1 MGKNSRTHKSINTL
15 LVMLGVVL
23 GILFGI
29 FFPEFMIS
37 IKWIGEVFFNL
48 LKMLVLPLI
57 FSALVSSIASMGG
70 VKKLGSLGVYTLCY
84 VLLSV
89 CLAVGIG
96 LLLFNLFNPG
106 LGINPSLVASPA
118 DLLPSNNVKLS
129 FEGYITSNI
138 FPPNILEAAVRFDV
152 MPVVVFAILFSVACS
167 ACGDNAKNIVNLL
180 GEVKNIFIKMITWV
194 INLSPLGIFSL
205 LGTGVAESV
214 KQKHFVQD
222 LYGLGIFVVVF
233 LSGLVLQFSWQ
244 LLAVRLIARKAAFQ
258 FVRNTSY
265 ALATGFGT
273 SSTLA
278 TLPISM
284 DTVQKENIREDVNRF
299 VLPFTSTINLGSTV
313 MYEASA
319 ALFFSQI
326 LGRHLSFS
334 EQMVIF
340 VTSIVA
346 GMGCTG
352 IPEGGL
358 ITMVTVLRSVNI
370 PTSAIAV
377 LLPIDRILDR
387 FRTMVNVFGNIC
399 CAIVVDQLIKKYEE
413 RHGINPN
420 QSAFDAATFVSE
432 GEAVEEERRN
442 FKAHLTP
449 EK

>member
-1 MGKNSRTHKSINTL
+1 MVTKNNHKNINTI
-15 LVMLGVVL
+15 LVLLGVFL
-23 GILFGI
+23 GILFGYL
-29 FFPEFMIS
+29 FPEFMLS
-37 IKWIGEVFFNL
+37 IRWIGEVFFNL

-57 FSALVSSIASMGG
+57 FSALVSSVASMGG
-70 VKKLGSLGVYTLCY
+70 IKQLGSLGVFTGCY
-84 VLLSV
+84 ILLSV
-89 CLAVGIG
+89 CTAVIIG
-96 LLLFNLFNPG
+96 MSLFNLLNPG
-106 LGINPSLVASPA
+106 LGINPSLIASPA
-118 DLLPSNNVKLS
+118 DLVAIGNTPALT
-129 FEGYITSNI
+129 FEGYITGLFPSNI
-138 FPPNILEAAVRFDV
+138 LDAAVKFEVMPIVIFAIMFSIACSSLGESAKGVVNILAE
-152 MPVVVFAILFSVACS
+152 I
-167 ACGDNAKNIVNLL
+167 
-180 GEVKNIFIKMITWV
+180 KNIFIKMITWV

-222 LYGLGIFVVVF
+222 LLGLGMFVLVF
-233 LSGLVLQFSWQ
+233 LCGLLLQFGWQ
-244 LLAVRLIARKAAFQ
+244 LLAVKIIAKKAARSFLK
-258 FVRNTSY
+258 NTSY
-265 ALATGFGT
+265 AMATAFGT

-284 DTVQKENIREDVNRF
+284 DIVQKEKVREDVNRF

-326 LGRHLSFS
+326 LGRHLGFGD
-334 EQMVIF
+334 QMIIF

-387 FRTMVNVFGNIC
+387 FRTMVNTFGNIC
-399 CAIVVDQLIKKYEE
+399 CACVVDQLVK
-413 RHGINPN
+413 RHELANNKVP
-420 QSAFDAATFVSE
+420 
-432 GEAVEEERRN
+432 AVTILEEENRV
-442 FKAHLTP
+442 
-449 EK
+449 